1 MLLKSQSWF
10 CVNRWTDLL
19 LDLSELIEVYLI
31 YAHPN
36 FHSYSYCIQFNIHL
50 FLKSTQKL
58 QKLSCGNTF
67 SFRFRNSRNSN
78 VHLEASPVQ
87 SKQKAQEHT
96 CKPEIAAMKT
106 RNFHMTVSRQ
116 GTYTH
121 THTNTHIQAGNS
133 CNENAEFSH
142 GRWSFFMHEKT
153 TKYLVL

>member
-19 LDLSELIEVYLI
+19 VDLSELIEVYLI

-36 FHSYSYCIQFNIHL
+36 FHTYSYCIQFNIHL

-67 SFRFRNSRNSN
+67 SFRFGNSRNSD
-78 VHLEASPVQ
+78 VHLEAGPVR

-106 RNFHMTVSRQ
+106 RNFHTTPVAS
-116 GTYTH
+116 H
-121 THTNTHIQAGNS
+121 TDT
-133 CNENAEFSH
+133 
-142 GRWSFFMHEKT
+142 
-153 TKYLVL
+153 

>member
-36 FHSYSYCIQFNIHL
+36 FHTYSYCIQFNIHL

-67 SFRFRNSRNSN
+67 SFRFGNSRNSD
-78 VHLEASPVQ
+78 VHLEAGPVR
-87 SKQKAQEHT
+87 SKQHT

-106 RNFHMTVSRQ
+106 RNFHTTPVAS
-116 GTYTH
+116 H
-121 THTNTHIQAGNS
+121 TDT
-133 CNENAEFSH
+133 
-142 GRWSFFMHEKT
+142 
-153 TKYLVL
+153 